1 MNAKTL
7 ELALRK
13 QRILF
18 ESAHLRE
25 DFTASLHGIAPLF
38 HTIDRLRDGAGWLKR
53 HAPLLLALG
62 AGLLVARPRRALG
75 WLRRGFFV
83 WRLSRKI
90 SRNGISG
97 LLRRIA
103 RR

>member
-1 MNAKTL
+1 MNAQAL

-13 QRILF
+13 QRVLL
-18 ESAHLRE
+18 ESKRLRE
-25 DFTASLHGIAPLF
+25 DFAASLDSVAPLF
-38 HTIDRLRDGAGWLKR
+38 AAGNRLRAGVGWLKR

-83 WRLSRKI
+83 WQVWRRI
-90 SRNGISG
+90 SRGGASG
-97 LLRRIA
+97 LLRIA

>member
-1 MNAKTL
+1 MNAQTL

-13 QRILF
+13 QRAIL
-18 ESAHLRE
+18 ESGRLRK
-25 DFTASLHGIAPLF
+25 DLAANLGGVAPLL
-38 HTIDRLRDGAGWLKR
+38 HAVDRLRDGAGWLKR

-75 WLRRGFFV
+75 WLRRGFFA
-83 WRLSRKI
+83 WRIWRRVSRG
-90 SRNGISG
+90 GISG
-97 LLRRIA
+97 LLRIA

>member
-38 HTIDRLRDGAGWLKR
+38 HTIDRLRNGAGWLKR
-53 HAPLLLALG
+53 HAPLLIALG
-62 AGLLVARPRRALG
+62 VGLFVARPRRPLG

-83 WRLSRKI
+83 WQIWRKI
-90 SRNGISG
+90 SRSGASG
-97 LLRRIA
+97 LMRIA
-103 RR
+103 RH

>member
-1 MNAKTL
+1 MSAKTL

-13 QRILF
+13 QRVLF
-18 ESAHLRE
+18 ESAHRRE
-25 DFTASLHGIAPLF
+25 DFTASLRDIAPLF
-38 HTIDRLRDGAGWLKR
+38 HAGDRLRASAGWLKR

-62 AGLLVARPRRALG
+62 AGLLAARPRRALG

-83 WRLSRKI
+83 WQCWRKI
-90 SRNGISG
+90 SRSGISG
-97 LLRRIA
+97 LLRIA